1 MHKFMRFVR
10 QNKKKIIK
18 VALIVAFL
26 FGCLQLLNYVAKSNE
41 NQIEIKSNDK
51 SRKLVVK

>member
-26 FGCLQLLNYVAKSNE
+26 FGCLQLLNYVAKRN
-41 NQIEIKSNDK
+41 
-51 SRKLVVK
+51 